1 MAALATDRLAAGL
14 PVPHTKAGAGL
25 SLGSVHELE
34 PRPSN
39 VQRTH
44 TKASEHM
51 SQKELG
57 TAAAEDF
64 CVDFVA
70 MAGNEADFLG
80 LQALRFQA
88 HSENP
93 RESGRTERISRPRHS
108 RMWPPWKGLNLGR
121 MQLQD
126 ICSRNPVTS

>member
-1 MAALATDRLAAGL
+1 MNS
-14 PVPHTKAGAGL
+14 
-25 SLGSVHELE
+25 SLIRAMYSE
-34 PRPSN
+34 
-39 VQRTH
+39 TH

-80 LQALRFQA
+80 LPRASFPRALTARIR
-88 HSENP
+88 EN
-93 RESGRTERISRPRHS
+93 R
-108 RMWPPWKGLNLGR
+108 KNLSSKA
-121 MQLQD
+121 LQD
-126 ICSRNPVTS
+126 VTAVERVEPGPNAAAGYT